1 MGKRG
6 QPVPGLGAESSSG
19 GLSQWAA
26 PPVLSPVRAAQQV
39 KVGRAV
45 AWRGQEPH
53 HLWLGESLPP
63 SRAQFSPLLNGTVS
77 PELVHS
83 IVEVKVRTDRKAL
96 KLKPHASRTD

>member
-1 MGKRG
+1 MGKRD
-6 QPVPGLGAESSSG
+6 QAVPGLGAESSSG

-39 KVGRAV
+39 KVGRAL

-53 HLWLGESLPP
+53 HLWLGELLPP

-77 PELVHS
+77 PDLS
-83 IVEVKVRTDRKAL
+83 T
-96 KLKPHASRTD
+96 S